1 MKRPTYTHTAGL
13 ERYPQQERFAIY
25 QATHKRLLSEDA
37 AYHRRWQRYIAA
49 VVCLAII
56 PIVGWVAAVVLAFRQ
71 QEFQNRRIGDVL
83 RAVAY
88 PSGGTETGDSA
99 SVPGRKSLAPSR

>member
-1 MKRPTYTHTAGL
+1 MKIPTYTQIPGL
-13 ERYPQQERFAIY
+13 DRYPEGERFAVY
-25 QATHKRLLSEDA
+25 RATHKRLLSVDS

-71 QEFQNRRIGDVL
+71 QAFQNQRIGDVL
-83 RAVAY
+83 Q
-88 PSGGTETGDSA
+88 SA
-99 SVPGRKSLAPSR
+99 A